1 MKERYLVFERKN
13 GIFFLE
19 DRLLKKQNSLKTRDE
34 ETARRI
40 CHAKNEAL
48 RQPAI
53 NLHIAR
59 AFLTA
64 GDPNRDQNYR
74 EDDSYER
81 ERQAN
86 FVTEKIAAGEQVRA
100 FFLGFTA
107 RDSMPKT
114 RARRSPAHPK
124 QHLPTDCLG
133 GPRAPK
139 SAAMRPRDG
148 TPPELSWFFVAG
160 RGVLSERG
168 SVRVSPK
175 GWRPE

>member
-64 GDPNRDQNYR
+64 GDLNRDQNYSK
-74 EDDSYER
+74 DDSYER

-86 FVTEKIAAGEQVRA
+86 SSRKRLRKASRFMRFSSDSQPETQCQRHERADRQHTPNSIFPLIASADLAHQNQ
-100 FFLGFTA
+100 
-107 RDSMPKT
+107 
-114 RARRSPAHPK
+114 RR
-124 QHLPTDCLG
+124 
-133 GPRAPK
+133 
-139 SAAMRPRDG
+139 
-148 TPPELSWFFVAG
+148 
-160 RGVLSERG
+160 
-168 SVRVSPK
+168 
-175 GWRPE
+175 